1 MKGKHDIK
9 IVCRLKSESFTG
21 FSKDLNKTK
30 QVNFIFVS
38 AIKSPPNSDQTI
50 YLSLKDRDNNRLFY
64 VSAGEYAVIV

>member
-9 IVCRLKSESFTG
+9 IVCRLKSESLTG

-38 AIKSPPNSDQTI
+38 AIKSQPNSD
-50 YLSLKDRDNNRLFY
+50 
-64 VSAGEYAVIV
+64 